1 MTRSPVGGAAERPF
15 AHLAEY
21 LIALRR
27 AARLPQRALA
37 RAANVS
43 RGTVQRAESG
53 TAPPSLAV
61 LDAYVRACSGSPA
74 DHARARLLRTRGRT
88 AQRDRLRHL
97 DAPAPPLIPTED
109 DLGAALAA
117 AYERAGAPSLSDA
130 RLTPGRSPLPHT
142 TAWRI
147 VKRRKLPPTAE
158 QLVTFLTACGISPAE
173 QRPYIDAYHRIT
185 ADRGTRPLP
194 RPAAGPGVFSAS
206 RCPTAE
212 PTGRPPS
219 PTRSAR
225 PSRTCSPSCHP
236 KTSRPSSPLAP
247 PACSRNADG
256 STAPPPP
263 SPSGWPPRP
272 SSATASTPPGTVAST
287 SSRAPPTVTRRSTR
301 SSTISAVPDRRP
313 SRPRPP
319 PLPRLARPSSVSR
332 SSKVVTSGVERAG
345 KRDRSKHPGCHR
357 RSIRLVTHAHFCL
370 SPRPARR

>member
-109 DLGAALAA
+109 ELGAALAA

-194 RPAAGPGVFSAS
+194 PSRRRAGRLQRIPLSHGGTDGPPAFTDKISPPFQNLLTVLSPEDVEAVLTAGTARLFEERGRLNGTATAVPEWLATTALVGHGIDPARDSGVDLVTRTADGHTTIYQVKHHQRRPGPPPKQTSAS
-206 RCPTAE
+206 TTPPPGPALIGE
-212 PTGRPPS
+212 PKLK
-219 PTRSAR
+219 
-225 PSRTCSPSCHP
+225 SCH
-236 KTSRPSSPLAP
+236 
-247 PACSRNADG
+247 
-256 STAPPPP
+256 
-263 SPSGWPPRP
+263 
-272 SSATASTPPGTVAST
+272 
-287 SSRAPPTVTRRSTR
+287 
-301 SSTISAVPDRRP
+301 
-313 SRPRPP
+313 
-319 PLPRLARPSSVSR
+319 
-332 SSKVVTSGVERAG
+332 
-345 KRDRSKHPGCHR
+345 
-357 RSIRLVTHAHFCL
+357 
-370 SPRPARR
+370 